1 MRLSKFVSAAMI
13 VGALGFGAIGP
24 GGAVASA
31 DPVVPAP
38 LKPHDD
44 YCPPWCGDGN
54 GRGNGHGN
62 GHGNANGQGND
73 DYCPPWCGD
82 GNNGG
87 DKGPWW
93 ASNRHDWW
101 DDRNGP
107 PPWGWGPPPAY
118 QWAGG
123 PPHPF
128 NYWGYDVN
136 PEWDDNFHEWGIRL
150 FGLWIPIFGVGVS

>member
-13 VGALGFGAIGP
+13 VGALGFGALGP
-24 GGAVASA
+24 AGAVASA

-38 LKPHDD
+38 LKPGHGNDD
-44 YCPPWCGDGN
+44 WCPPWCGNGDGN
-54 GRGNGHGN
+54 GNGHG
-62 GHGNANGQGND
+62 
-73 DYCPPWCGD
+73 PEW
-82 GNNGG
+82 NNGNW

-93 ASNRHDWW
+93 ASNRHEWW
-101 DDRNGP
+101 DDRNGA

-118 QWAGG
+118 QWTGG

-136 PEWDDNFHEWGIRL
+136 PVWDDGFGQWGIWL
-150 FGLWIPIFGVGVS
+150 FGLWIPIFGIGVQ